1 MTTIVG
7 ISGSLRRGSFN
18 ASLLRAVD
26 ELLPD
31 DIELSIGSIADFP
44 LYNADDEAEHGIP
57 APVAELKDAIAGA
70 DALLISTP
78 EYNNSI
84 PGVLKNAIDWLS
96 RPPRDIPRVF
106 GELPVAIMGASP
118 GRFGTVLSQ
127 NAWLS
132 VLRTLGTE
140 LWSGR
145 MLVSGAK
152 NVFDEEGVITDA
164 DTRQRLETF
173 INGFIEFLRD

>member
-18 ASLLRAVD
+18 TSLLRAVD
-26 ELLPD
+26 GFLPD

-44 LYNADDEAEHGIP
+44 LYNADDEDAHGIP
-57 APVAELKDAIAGA
+57 APVAALKDFIADA
-70 DALLISTP
+70 DALIISTP

-96 RPPRDIPRVF
+96 RPPREIPRVF
-106 GELPVAIMGASP
+106 GDLPVAIMGASP

-127 NAWLS
+127 DAWLS

-145 MLVSGAK
+145 MLVSGAR
-152 NVFDEEGVITDA
+152 NVFDEAGEIQDA
-164 DTRQRLETF
+164 DTRQRLATF
-173 INGFIEFLRD
+173 VNGFIEFIRD